1 MDVSIIIV
9 NYNTKELTRNCLT
22 SIYEKTKDVNF
33 EVFVSDNNSKD
44 GSISMIKKE
53 FPSVILLENNANIG
67 FGAANNRALKQA
79 KGKYVFYLNSDTVLL
94 NNAVKLFFDYFENA
108 KDKENIGALGCNLV
122 NGKGLTV
129 DSYSLSFPSRKK
141 EIYNNFLEMAGT
153 YLRSFFLLFHCV
165 APVAFIKA
173 TPQCPQKKQK
183 IAWIIGAD
191 LFIKNDDLAY
201 FDEKYFL
208 YYEETDL
215 EYRLYKNNKKRIIID
230 SPKIVHLEDGSSNN
244 SQKLKLNI
252 RSPFSLYH
260 LKRSQI
266 IYLRKNCPSKIA
278 IILVK
283 LLTIITWLNPYLIKK
298 TFRYIPKLLKV

>member
-33 EVFVSDNNSKD
+33 EVFVRDNNSKD

-129 DSYSLSFPSRKK
+129 DS
-141 EIYNNFLEMAGT
+141 
-153 YLRSFFLLFHCV
+153 
-165 APVAFIKA
+165 
-173 TPQCPQKKQK
+173 
-183 IAWIIGAD
+183 
-191 LFIKNDDLAY
+191 
-201 FDEKYFL
+201 
-208 YYEETDL
+208 
-215 EYRLYKNNKKRIIID
+215 
-230 SPKIVHLEDGSSNN
+230 
-244 SQKLKLNI
+244 
-252 RSPFSLYH
+252 
-260 LKRSQI
+260 
-266 IYLRKNCPSKIA
+266 
-278 IILVK
+278 
-283 LLTIITWLNPYLIKK
+283 
-298 TFRYIPKLLKV
+298 